1 MQTLQGKPAR
11 MEWLDCAKGIAIALV
26 IIGHTVTGAG
36 DRYRELVRAIIFS
49 VHMPLFFMASGATM
63 RFSGSGRMLAGQARK
78 SFRRLI
84 VPALHLFCAR
94 TVIEFA
100 SGRYGAGGL
109 AGFLGERFQTLI
121 YASGVRVRTGS
132 GVIPEFGM
140 MWFLVVLFISR
151 ILSGVLYCTVQDRT
165 RRIAVLAFLSCLG
178 VYFGR
183 TQWLPLSFDVV
194 LTVLPLIWLGHSLKP
209 ERLDLR
215 LAGVCFAAWAISFSL
230 VYLKAKGYS
239 GYLELAARRYPFFP
253 RCMIPA
259 VSGSLFVFGFCKAME
274 RFRRFSG
281 LWSYLGRHS
290 LGLFSVHAMDYLYG
304 SLWSRPESTII
315 RCALRLCLD
324 AGILVLFLA
333 VKTAV
338 LRSKHN
344 AKREKVKNGYLLTNT
359 G

>member
-1 MQTLQGKPAR
+1 MQTLQGKPGR

-49 VHMPLFFMASGATM
+49 VHMLLFFMASGVTM

-84 VPALHLFCAR
+84 VPALLLFCAR
-94 TVIEFA
+94 TVIVFA

-109 AGFLGERFQTLI
+109 AGFLGERFPVLI
-121 YASGVRVRTGS
+121 YASGGRGGTGS

-140 MWFLVVLFISR
+140 MWFLVVLFLSR
-151 ILSGVLYCTVQDRT
+151 ILSDVLYCTVQDRT
-165 RRIAVLAFLSCLG
+165 RRTSVLAFLSCLG

-194 LTVLPLIWLGHSLKP
+194 LTVLPLIWLGHCLKP
-209 ERLDLR
+209 ERLSLWFTG
-215 LAGVCFAAWAISFSL
+215 ACFAVWAASFSL
-230 VYLKAKGYS
+230 IYLKAKGYS

-253 RCMIPA
+253 LCMIPA

-281 LWSYLGRHS
+281 MWSYLGRHS

-304 SLWSRPESTII
+304 SLWSRPEGTII